1 MNDIERVLLML
12 LVLGAFAVVGYRRG
26 FMGELVKFGFIA
38 LGFLLSKEDYL
49 GGRIISGVNAVWFLL
64 QIALNGGVSALFS
77 GDFDLAKLEPAVA
90 AADKVGKLIK
100 ADQNQGFLLLLMVVF
115 FLLAFIVAA
124 RIKKKASHLTG
135 MFMGIAN
142 GLLFAYIFY
151 PYLSGTPI
159 LPPLTAQT
167 TPLSGIFQII
177 RTTLGTL
184 LTPIDWLYGAV
195 DKWIVPLFII
205 IVLLVA
211 LRNLRPAGKS
221 K

>member
-100 ADQNQGFLLLLMVVF
+100 ADQSQGFLLLLMVVF

-124 RIKKKASHLTG
+124 RTKKKASHLTG

-184 LTPIDWLYGAV
+184 LTPLDWLYGAV